1 MTKKLFSALCLWGE
15 VKVQMLLNIINQSVS
30 LPFRL
35 KKTFYMYIVTACV
48 EILFI

>member
-1 MTKKLFSALCLWGE
+1 MTNKLFSALCLWGE

-35 KKTFYMYIVTACV
+35 KKHSTCTSLLLV
-48 EILFI
+48 